1 MMPATRIH
9 GTAVMRQLIADKATQ
24 LLAWLH
30 RIEWIGPLVVR
41 VVFGYFWLETGIA
54 KVHNLDGF
62 TQRFVGW
69 GVPFPAFSAG
79 LSAWTELLGG
89 LLIML
94 GLFTRLVCI
103 PMLINMAVAVVLV
116 VSANL
121 TGLDDYVE
129 ADEIVYSLI
138 FFWLL
143 ISGPGRASLDT
154 LVARVL
160 GIRTAAAVTS
170 PSQASVPLHRSEQ
183 VG

>member
-1 MMPATRIH
+1 
-9 GTAVMRQLIADKATQ
+9 MRPYLADKATQ
-24 LLAWLH
+24 LLAWLQ
-30 RIEWIGPLVVR
+30 RIEWLGPLVVR

-69 GVPFPAFSAG
+69 GIPFPAFSAG
-79 LSAWTELLGG
+79 LSAWTELVGG

-94 GLFTRLVCI
+94 GLFTRLICI
-103 PMLINMAVAVVLV
+103 PMLINMAVAVILV

-143 ISGPGRASLDT
+143 ISGPGKASLDT
-154 LVARVL
+154 LLARAL
-160 GIRTAAAVTS
+160 GIRTASEATS
-170 PSQASVPLHRSEQ
+170 SARMAIPVID
-183 VG
+183 

>member
-1 MMPATRIH
+1 
-9 GTAVMRQLIADKATQ
+9 MRQFIADKASR
-24 LLAWLH
+24 LLEQLH
-30 RIEWIGPLVVR
+30 RVEWVGPLVVR
-41 VVFGYFWLETGIA
+41 LVFGYFWLETGIA

-79 LSAWTELLGG
+79 LSAWTELVGG

-103 PMLINMAVAVVLV
+103 PMLINMAVAVTLV

-121 TGLDDYVE
+121 MSFDDYVE

-143 ISGPGRASLDT
+143 ISGPGKASLDT
-154 LVARVL
+154 WVARVL
-160 GIRTAAAVTS
+160 GIRTASGNASIPRLSLYTAAD
-170 PSQASVPLHRSEQ
+170 
-183 VG
+183 

>member
-1 MMPATRIH
+1 
-9 GTAVMRQLIADKATQ
+9 MRHFIADKATQ
-24 LLAWLH
+24 LLQWLQ
-30 RIEWIGPLVVR
+30 RIEWFGPLVVR

-62 TQRFVGW
+62 TQRFIGW
-69 GVPFPAFSAG
+69 GIPFPAFSAG

-94 GLFTRLVCI
+94 GLCTRLVCI

-143 ISGPGRASLDT
+143 ISGPGKASLDT
-154 LVARVL
+154 LLARAL
-160 GIRTAAAVTS
+160 GIRTTS
-170 PSQASVPLHRSEQ
+170 ETAPSARMAIPVID
-183 VG
+183 